1 MSKSKNI
8 QWKFMKLNGK
18 LNRSYKVSDQGDIV
32 KAATMEPLTQFKMD
46 KKSVVNGSD
55 YRAVVI
61 AGNSHRVHRIV
72 CETFNGKPKNGKTV
86 VDHLDEYKDN
96 NAASNLE
103 WVTQSENCK
112 RQYAKHG
119 AKRHPLSTIVRTKK
133 LLNKGLT
140 NDTIA
145 QKVGM
150 SDSNV
155 SAIKWGY
162 IHTGVKPY
170 TVDQVVLGNVGE

>member
-1 MSKSKNI
+1 MSKRKNI
-8 QWKFMKLNGK
+8 QWKFMKLNGV
-18 LNRSYKVSDQGDIV
+18 LNRSYKVSSNGDIV
-32 KAATMEPLTQFKMD
+32 HATTKAPLPQFKMD

-61 AGNSHRVHRIV
+61 DGVNWRVHRIV
-72 CETFNGKPKNGKTV
+72 CETFHGQPKNGKTV

-96 NAASNLE
+96 NASSNLE

-112 RQYAKHG
+112 RRYAKHG
-119 AKRHPLSTIVRTKK
+119 TKRHSLSTIVRTKK
-133 LLNKGLT
+133 LLNEGLT

-162 IHTGVKPY
+162 IHAGVKPY
-170 TVDQVVLGNVGE
+170 TADQVVLGNVGE